1 MKALNSSKISGSI
14 NAPASKSVMIRAAAA
29 SLLAAG
35 TSHLLNPSFCAD
47 SLAALRIVETLGADV
62 KSDKECV
69 SIGGTGGLATEGFK
83 NYIIN
88 CGESGLCMR
97 MFAPIACL
105 SRYRFIIEASG
116 SLRSRP
122 METLK
127 ALSPMGGTCE
137 TNGGY
142 PPVTVR
148 GPIRGGAVTVD
159 GSRTSQFLTGLLM
172 AAPLCEED
180 TSIEVMDLKSKPYVE
195 MTISLLKRFGISI
208 DHDKDLRSFRIK
220 GNQNYE
226 AQTYVIEG
234 DWSGAAFL
242 LVAGAVAGSIQ
253 IKGLSTDSSQA
264 DKAILEG
271 LKRAGALV
279 KTVDDYILVEK
290 GDLRAFEFD
299 ATDCPDLVPPLTALA
314 AHCRGKSVIHG
325 IERLQHKESDRSA
338 TLVSEF
344 SRLSVK
350 IEPFAD
356 RMEIYG
362 SKPVGNL
369 VDSHND
375 HRIAMACAVA
385 ALNGERPVVIENYQ
399 CVAKSYPDFFRD
411 IHSVQ
416 VIS

>member
-1 MKALNSSKISGSI
+1 MKAINSSKISGSI
-14 NAPASKSVMIRAAAA
+14 NAPASKSVMIRAVAA

-35 TSHLLNPSFCAD
+35 TSSLLNPSLCAD
-47 SLAALRIVETLGADV
+47 SIAALRIVDTLGADV
-62 KSDKECV
+62 QTNKECV
-69 SIGGTGGLATEGFK
+69 SIRGTAGLATEGFK
-83 NYIIN
+83 RNTIH

-97 MFAPIACL
+97 MFTPIAGL
-105 SRYRFIIEASG
+105 TRYRFIVEASG

-122 METLK
+122 METIE
-127 ALSPMGGTCE
+127 ALSLLGGTCE
-137 TNGGY
+137 TSGGY
-142 PPVTVR
+142 PPVTIR
-148 GPIRGGAVTVD
+148 GPIRGGAVTLD
-159 GSRTSQFLTGLLM
+159 GSKTSQFLTGLLM
-172 AAPLCEED
+172 AAPLCQED
-180 TSIEVMDLKSKPYVE
+180 TSIEVMDLKSKPYAE
-195 MTISLLKRFGISI
+195 MTIDLLKRFGITI
-208 DHDKDLRSFRIK
+208 DHDKDLKSFRIK
-220 GNQNYE
+220 GNQHYE
-226 AQTYVIEG
+226 AQTYTIEG

-242 LVAGAVAGSIQ
+242 LVAGAIAGSIQ
-253 IKGLSTDSSQA
+253 MKGLRTNSFQA

-271 LKRAGALV
+271 LTRAGALV
-279 KTVDDYILVEK
+279 EIVDDYILVEK

-299 ATDCPDLVPPLTALA
+299 ATDCPDLVPPLVALA

-325 IERLQHKESDRSA
+325 IERLKHKESNRSE

-344 SRLSVK
+344 SKLSIK
-350 IEPFAD
+350 MALFND

-375 HRIAMACAVA
+375 HRIAMACAAA

>member
-1 MKALNSSKISGSI
+1 MKAINSSQISGSI

-47 SLAALRIVETLGADV
+47 SLAALRIVETMGADV
-62 KSDKECV
+62 KSGKESV
-69 SIGGTGGLATEGFK
+69 SIRGTGGLATEGFK
-83 NYIIN
+83 KNTIS

-97 MFAPIACL
+97 MFTPIAGL
-105 SRYRFIIEASG
+105 TRYKFIIEALG
-116 SLRSRP
+116 SLCSRP
-122 METLK
+122 METLET
-127 ALSPMGGTCE
+127 LSLMGATCE

-142 PPVTVR
+142 PPVTIR
-148 GPIRGGAVTVD
+148 GPIRGGAITVD

-172 AAPLCEED
+172 AAPLCQED
-180 TSIEVMDLKSKPYVE
+180 TSIEVIDLKSKPYVE
-195 MTISLLKRFGISI
+195 MTIDLLKRFGITI
-208 DHDKDLRSFRIK
+208 DHDEDLRSFRIK
-220 GNQNYE
+220 GNQHYE
-226 AQTYVIEG
+226 AQTYTIEG

-242 LVAGAVAGSIQ
+242 LVAGAIAGSIQ
-253 IKGLSTDSSQA
+253 VKGLRTDSFQA

-271 LKRAGALV
+271 LTRAGASV
-279 KTVDDYILVEK
+279 EIADDYILVK
-290 GDLRAFEFD
+290 KADLMAFEFD
-299 ATDCPDLVPPLTALA
+299 ATECPDLVPPLVALA

-325 IERLQHKESDRSA
+325 IERLQHKESNRSA
-338 TLVSEF
+338 ALASEF
-344 SRLSVK
+344 SRLSIK
-350 IEPFAD
+350 IELFND

-362 SKPVGNL
+362 GKPIGNL

-385 ALNGERPVVIENYQ
+385 SLNGERPVVIENYQ